1 MQRLGLAAKIAMK
14 AADSLCSAGT
24 GWLGDISS
32 HSAHSALLLQEKNEK
47 NESWSGEGR
56 ERHESLE

>member
-1 MQRLGLAAKIAMK
+1 MQVLA
-14 AADSLCSAGT
+14 
-24 GWLGDISS
+24 GWEIFNPIQNT
-32 HSAHSALLLQEKNEK
+32 ALLLQEKNEK